1 MEKVKILGI
10 RWVDM
15 DAEGGRKITGYSIYI
30 CFPNDNVE
38 GLQTGKCFVP
48 ASRWNELTYTPRCND
63 EVILVYNRTGKVA
76 DIQAVPNK
84 DK

>member
-1 MEKVKILGI
+1 MEKVKVLGI

-30 CFPNDNVE
+30 CFPAVNVE
-38 GLQTGKCFVP
+38 GVQTGKCFVP
-48 ASRWNELTYTPRCND
+48 ASRWNDLTYQPCVND
-63 EVILVYNRTGKVA
+63 EVILVYNRSGKVA
-76 DIQAVPNK
+76 DIQPVLHK

>member
-1 MEKVKILGI
+1 MEKVKVLGL

-30 CFPNDNVE
+30 CFPADNVE
-38 GLQTGKCFVP
+38 GVQTGKVFV
-48 ASRWNELTYTPRCND
+48 AANRWNDLSYQPRVND
-63 EVILVYNRTGKVA
+63 EVLFIYNRSGKVA
-76 DIQAVPNK
+76 DIQSAPHK